1 MVPMALTILV
11 MMALV
16 MAAAWAWVR
25 RTGNGGWTDVF
36 WTYGTGV
43 AGVIAALWPA
53 EGALVERQII
63 CALLI
68 AVWSLRLGT
77 YVALRVAGSDEDVR
91 YKALKTDWSGWGPRA
106 FGFLQIQGPTT
117 TLLALSIHAAAA
129 RPAAELDWR
138 DGLGFLVLIVAIA
151 GESLADRQM
160 KAFKADA
167 ANKGKV
173 ADTGLWGWSRHP
185 NYFFEWFGWLAWP
198 VMALAA
204 GYPAGWLSLI
214 APALM
219 LFVLTRLTGVP
230 PLEAAMVKS
239 KGEAYRAYQ
248 RRVSAFFPLPPRSA
262 ASERS
267 S

>member
-1 MVPMALTILV
+1 MMLMALTILV
-11 MMALV
+11 MMSVV
-16 MAAAWAWVR
+16 MAAAWAWVK

-43 AGVIAALWPA
+43 AGVIAALWPV
-53 EGALVERQII
+53 EGALMERQAIV
-63 CALLI
+63 
-68 AVWSLRLGT
+68 AVLVAIWSLRLGT
-77 YVALRVAGSDEDVR
+77 YVALRVSRSDEDVR
-91 YKALKTDWSGWGPRA
+91 YDTLKKDWGGWGPKA
-106 FGFLQIQGPTT
+106 FGFLQIQGPIT

-129 RPAAELDWR
+129 RPTAELDWR
-138 DGLGFLVLIVAIA
+138 DALGFLVLIIAIA
-151 GESLADRQM
+151 GESMADRQM
-160 KAFKADA
+160 KAFKADTS
-167 ANKGKV
+167 NKGKV

-185 NYFFEWFGWLAWP
+185 NYFFEWFGWLAYP

-204 GYPAGWLSLI
+204 DYPVGWLSLI

-239 KGEAYRAYQ
+239 RGEAYRAYQ
-248 RRVSAFFPLPPRSA
+248 RRVSAFFPFPPKSA
-262 ASERS
+262 ASEPS